1 MLFVI
6 SVQDVPR
13 LHVWF
18 HGTPTHGPQ
27 LPPFVPGCNACT
39 TWSTKPQQK
48 TLKKNIKNMGAAT
61 ALGVRAILGERNLS
75 NHFKARVSNEGLSTR
90 WFVCRNILK
99 AYYLKPE
106 ILHAP
111 RCGRNTRFQN
121 AAHAIERR
129 TTRSAHVSSI
139 LRLKML
145 AFVPFLFDAVW
156 IKSGAKCPSVSEA
169 KRRYGTK
176 RM

>member
-1 MLFVI
+1 MC
-6 SVQDVPR
+6 QDYMFDFTGHLRTGHSCHHSCQDAMRVP
-13 LHVWF
+13 LD
-18 HGTPTHGPQ
+18 
-27 LPPFVPGCNACT
+27 PPNHNKKHF
-39 TWSTKPQQK
+39 
-48 TLKKNIKNMGAAT
+48 KKNIKNMGAAT